1 MTRYFITWLAVT
13 VSFLAIDAVW
23 LSYVAKDFY
32 RRHLDGLL
40 LDEFRLGIAAL
51 FYLLYTV
58 GVLVLA
64 VVPAVKSDSPLQAI
78 ALGAL
83 LGACAYGTYDIT
95 NLATLKNWPAIVSA
109 VDIAWGTALTATAS
123 LVGYFVLSRL
133 G

>member
-32 RRHLDGLL
+32 RRHLDGML

-51 FYLLYTV
+51 FYLLYAV
-58 GVLVLA
+58 GILVLA
-64 VVPAVKSDSPLQAI
+64 VAPAAKAGSPLQAI
-78 ALGAL
+78 LLGAL
-83 LGACAYGTYDIT
+83 FGACAYGTYDIT
-95 NLATLKNWPAIVSA
+95 NLATLKNWPVIVSV
-109 VDIAWGTALTATAS
+109 VDIAWGTVLTATAS
-123 LVGYFVLSRL
+123 FVGYLVLSRL